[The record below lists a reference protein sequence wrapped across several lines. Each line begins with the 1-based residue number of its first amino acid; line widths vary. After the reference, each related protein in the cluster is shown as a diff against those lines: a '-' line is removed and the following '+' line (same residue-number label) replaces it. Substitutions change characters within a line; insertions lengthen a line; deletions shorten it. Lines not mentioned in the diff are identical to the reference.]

1 MVKLNRRQTLALGG
15 ATFLSELLLGG
26 AIASAQT
33 SDTLTIAYNVNLPS
47 FDPTVGPSA
56 VNPTIQAIYRAIYDQ
71 YVGQNPDLS
80 FAPGL
85 LTKWGWNDDKTKAW
99 MDVREGVVWHDGSPF
114 TPADVV
120 WSLERA
126 GDPKTGNPIQ
136 FVWGGL
142 GNYQIDGNRITAD
155 VKQFDPTVFKW
166 MAFLTGYILPKA
178 YYEKVGAEGF
188 EKKPVGAGPYMVD
201 EYQGNAFLRLK
212 RNDKYWGPKGAFD
225 TVIFKF
231 VPDGTSRVAEIE
243 SGSSDVT
250 LEIPYEEYDRL
261 RVKPGLAGVCE
272 PVSDIGMIFIT
283 NVEKEMLDENVRLG
297 AIHAIDKDLI
307 AKKLLRGYAT
317 PIATLEAPGYEAFD
331 PSIKVAYDPELAKS
345 LLAKSGYSPE
355 KPVKFK
361 IQTTRGFKPK
371 DYEMIQAIVGM
382 WRKVGIDA
390 EIEVYEIAKHYE
402 LRAAHKLDPMA
413 FYNWGNAIG
422 DPSTST
428 GFAMFSPSPHSAW
441 KSKDLDDMIGP
452 LWGEKDEAKRIAG
465 WKAVDKYIAEKGYV
479 IPLVQYSQPIVYKA
493 SLKVTPNATG
503 ALQPTLVSKA

>member
-1 MVKLNRRQTLALGG
+1 MDPVNRRQALALGG
-15 ATFLSELLLGG
+15 ASFLTQLLLGG
-26 AIASAQT
+26 SAGAEAASK
-33 SDTLTIAYNVNLPS
+33 LTIAFNVNLPS
-47 FDPTVGPSA
+47 FDPTTGPSS
-56 VNPTIQAIYRAIYDQ
+56 VNPGIQAIYRAVFDQ
-71 YVGQNPDLS
+71 YIGQNTDLS
-80 FAPGL
+80 FVPGL

-99 MDVREGVVWHDGSPF
+99 MDVREGVVWHDGSPM
-114 TPADVV
+114 TPEDVV
-120 WSLERA
+120 WSIERA
-126 GDPKTGNPIQ
+126 GDPKNGGPVP
-136 FVWGGL
+136 FVWGSLAGFKIE
-142 GNYQIDGNRITAD
+142 GQRITAE
-155 VKQFDPTVFKW
+155 VKNFDPTIFKW
-166 MAFLTGYILPKA
+166 MAFLTGFVLPKA
-178 YYEKVGAEGF
+178 YYTKVGADGF
-188 EKKPVGAGPYMVD
+188 EKKPVGTGPYMVD

-212 RNDKYWGPKGAFD
+212 RNDKYWGPKPGFE

-231 VPDGTSRVAEIE
+231 VPDGTSRIAEIE

-261 RVKPGLAGVCE
+261 KAKPGLAGVCQ

-283 NVEKEMLDENVRLG
+283 NVEKEMLDPNVRLA
-297 AIHAIDKDLI
+297 AIHAIDKQAI
-307 AKKLLRGYAT
+307 VKRLLRGYST
-317 PIATLEAPGYEAFD
+317 VIDTLEAPSYAAYD
-331 PSIKVAYDPELAKS
+331 PSIKVAYDPEMSKK
-345 LLAKSGYSPE
+345 LLAASGYSPE

-382 WRKVGIDA
+382 WRKVGIEA

-402 LRAAHKLDPMA
+402 LRAGHKLDAMA

-422 DPSTST
+422 DPTTST

-479 IPLVQYSQPIVYKA
+479 IPLVQYWQPIVFKS
-493 SLKVTPNATG
+493 SLKVTANGTG
-503 ALQPTLVSKA
+503 ALEPKLVSKA

>member
-1 MVKLNRRQTLALGG
+1 MFNLSRREALALGG
-15 ATFLSELLLGG
+15 ASFLTGLLAGG
-26 AIASAQT
+26 SASAQA
-33 SDTLTIAYNVNLPS
+33 SDKLTIAFNVNLPS

-71 YVGQNPDLS
+71 PVGQNTDLS
-80 FAPGL
+80 LAPGL
-85 LTKWGWNDDKTKAW
+85 LTKWGWNDDKTKVW
-99 MDVREGVVWHDGSPF
+99 MDVREGVVWHDGTPF
-114 TPADVV
+114 TPDDVV
-120 WSLERA
+120 WSITRA
-126 GDPKTGNPIQ
+126 GDPKNGSPVP
-136 FVWGGL
+136 FVWGS
-142 GNYQIDGNRITAD
+142 IDNFKVDGQRINAD
-155 VKQFDPTVFKW
+155 VKQFDPTIFMW

-178 YYEKVGAEGF
+178 YYTKVGAEGF
-188 EKKPVGAGPYMVD
+188 EKKPIGTGPYMVD

-212 RNDKYWGPKGAFD
+212 RNDKYWGPKPAFE

-261 RVKPGLAGVCE
+261 KAKPGLAGIC
-272 PVSDIGMIFIT
+272 PPITDIGMIFIT
-283 NVEKEMLDENVRLG
+283 NVEKEMLDQNVRLA
-297 AIHAIDKDLI
+297 AIYAIDKEAI

-317 PIATLEAPGYEAFD
+317 PIATLDAPGYAAYD
-331 PSIKVAYDPELAKS
+331 PSIKVPYDPEQSKK
-345 LLAKSGYSPE
+345 LLAASGYSPE

-402 LRAAHKLDPMA
+402 LRAGHKLAPMA
-413 FYNWGNAIG
+413 FYNWGDAIG
-422 DPSTST
+422 DPTCST
-428 GFAMFSPSPHSAW
+428 GFAMFTPSPHSAW

-479 IPLVQYSQPIVYKA
+479 IPLVQYSQPIVFKS
-493 SLKVTPNATG
+493 SLKVTANETG